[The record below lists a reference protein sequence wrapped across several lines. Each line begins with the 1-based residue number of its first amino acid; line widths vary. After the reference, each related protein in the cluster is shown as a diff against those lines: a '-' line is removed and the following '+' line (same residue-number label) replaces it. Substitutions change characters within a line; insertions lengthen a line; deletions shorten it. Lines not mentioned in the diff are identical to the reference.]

1 MSHGHVQWLEKR
13 DGGMGECLEPKILH
27 GNIFGFSYFLMYIY
41 GVSVVEGYELVYE
54 IAFEVV

>member
-1 MSHGHVQWLEKR
+1 MAMFNGLKN
-13 DGGMGECLEPKILH
+13 GMEGWVNAWNPKFCMATYLGLVI
-27 GNIFGFSYFLMYIY
+27 FLMYIY

>member
-1 MSHGHVQWLEKR
+1 MNA
-13 DGGMGECLEPKILH
+13 CTPKFCMATYLGLVI
-27 GNIFGFSYFLMYIY
+27 FLMYIY